1 VWFAGILLIIG
12 AAFDILFGFIALF
25 APDSAYFRASNG
37 LVVTYDVQAW
47 GWWSLILGV
56 LVLLSGVFLIRGALW
71 ARLLAVIVV
80 GVNAVTNLLAFPTQP
95 IWSVVLVTMNLLIIY
110 AIAVHGDELREVTE

>member
-1 VWFAGILLIIG
+1 
-12 AAFDILFGFIALF
+12 
-25 APDSAYFRASNG
+25 
-37 LVVTYDVQAW
+37 
-47 GWWSLILGV
+47 
-56 LVLLSGVFLIRGALW
+56 
-71 ARLLAVIVV
+71 VV